1 MDASAVIMLEAHSRS
16 GPTEMGW
23 TNAERIRSSL
33 TIRKTGNGQS
43 GQYFRKK
50 KMNGRQASKN
60 ESQLETT
67 TATELANAFSSGIRN
82 SCGSLI
88 AHARNFFSRR
98 PWACGRRAFQIS
110 FGHPKKN
117 GGVLASTRS
126 LKRRRHVEDGSL
138 ASLKSG
144 PKQINADHQDLALAA

>member
-1 MDASAVIMLEAHSRS
+1 M
-16 GPTEMGW
+16 
-23 TNAERIRSSL
+23 AERIWSRL

-43 GQYFRKK
+43 GQYFRKRK
-50 KMNGRQASKN
+50 TKGRQASKK

-88 AHARNFFSRR
+88 TRARNFFR
-98 PWACGRRAFQIS
+98 PRLARLRLTGIS
-110 FGHPKKN
+110 VIFRPSKKN

-144 PKQINADHQDLALAA
+144 PKQINADHQDL